1 MNLSNIQKPQRYVGN
16 EWNVVKKSHDH
27 RVKVCLCYPSFY
39 EVGMSNLGLRIL
51 YGQFNSYD
59 TCVCERCFLP
69 GKDHIAALAAQNL
82 RLGSLESGTV
92 LADFDVVGFNLG
104 CELNAPDVLR
114 MLEAGG
120 LSLRPQERPHAIV
133 MVGAMANPEPMADF
147 VDVFFLGEFEETL
160 EPFLDVLRR
169 VPDKDSRLK
178 ALAAIPGF
186 YVPRCHSIGSP
197 IQRVW
202 VKDLDKSFVPQTWLT
217 PYAGIVHD
225 RIGIEIARGCPNSCV
240 FCQARKLY
248 YPYRQRSPERVLE
261 ISRQLYRSSGYED
274 IAFLSLSASDYPQ
287 IGTLID
293 QALEYFGPRKVGI
306 SLPSLR
312 LDDVL
317 GPLYKK
323 IIPLKKT
330 SLTVAVES
338 AGEGLRGRLNKG
350 IDLKKL
356 FEAAQVLRSLQIN
369 HLKIYFMF
377 GFPQES
383 DDDLLAIGALLRELR
398 RASRMNLNVSINIF
412 VPKPF
417 STWESALMPDEKEL
431 ERRRGV
437 IMTGIGRLPGL
448 KLSIANTKTSILEA
462 IISRAGREFGQAIL
476 EAYRRGAGAQ
486 ETSDQFSWPVWEEA
500 LKVSG
505 IDWRRYLDGS
515 STNFSWKFIE

>member
-1 MNLSNIQKPQRYVGN
+1 MDLSNIQRPQRYVGN
-16 EWNVVKKSHDH
+16 EWNMVKKSHDR
-27 RVKVCLCYPSFY
+27 RVRVCLCYPSFY

-51 YGQFNSYD
+51 YGQLNSYD
-59 TCVCERCFLP
+59 ACVCERCFLP
-69 GKDHIAALAAQNL
+69 GKDQIAALAAQGL
-82 RLGSLESGTV
+82 RLGSLETKTA

-120 LSLRPQERPHAIV
+120 LSLRPEERPHAIV

-147 VDVFFLGEFEETL
+147 VDVFFLGEFEDSAAAFL
-160 EPFLDVLRR
+160 EILNKI
-169 VPDKDSRLK
+169 PDKAARLK
-178 ALAAIPGF
+178 ALSELPGF
-186 YVPRCHSIGSP
+186 YVPRCHSRGAP
-197 IQRVW
+197 VQRVW
-202 VKDLDKSFVPQTWLT
+202 VKDLDKSFVPQAWLT

-225 RIGIEIARGCPNSCV
+225 RIGIEIARGCPNVCV

-248 YPYRQRSPERVLE
+248 HPYRQRSVARVLA
-261 ISRQLYRSSGYED
+261 ISRQLYQSSGYED

-356 FEAAQVLRSLQIN
+356 FEAAQVLKSLNIN

-377 GFPQES
+377 GFPEET
-383 DDDLLAIGALLRELR
+383 DDDLLAIGGLLRELR

-417 STWESALMPDEKEL
+417 STWEAAAIPSEAEL
-431 ERRRGV
+431 ERRRRV

-448 KLSIANTKTSILEA
+448 KLSISNTQTSILEA
-462 IISRAGREFGQAIL
+462 IISRAGREFGPAIL
-476 EAYRRGAGAQ
+476 AAYRHGAGAE
-486 ETSDQFSWPVWEEA
+486 ETSDQFSWTVWEEA
-500 LKVSG
+500 MKVSG
-505 IDWRRYLDGS
+505 IDWRCYLDGS
-515 STNFSWKFIE
+515 LTNFPWKFIE